1 MNEYGSPTASQ
12 QNIHGIQIRV
22 TNQHESDVA
31 RQTVKSTLQ
40 TLRLEN
46 DVKDSNGTMFEGY
59 MQWTLKQDYIQS
71 VMPEL
76 NTIDLS
82 ERLGLQPHSNPSD
95 LYREIWLAMLANP
108 TPWIYP
114 SVDELIS
121 AIRVRTFIVD
131 AASKTALNF
140 NASEAERPNDCWTYH
155 ENTSFTVLPGSPL
168 IEALIKATQPGPD
181 GTVYSFSCYRAT
193 EYVQLLALAQEAQI
207 SNPALL
213 AAMQQQW
220 ETRAVMSG
228 KFHDVFLKEVG
239 TMEDPLPIR
248 YYIPGDRIWFRN
260 PDDPSSDVAGFEGSW
275 VLYLGGGL
283 FPNFWRRNK
292 PFTLES
298 KCVDVYHWRN
308 STFRD
313 TNGELQMNESR
324 VSELLDQTMTQPAE
338 VAKIMRR
345 MYRLR
350 DPKGVYENGGCM
362 DTSREFLRWVRPST
376 CDIIMPGY
384 Y

>member
-12 QNIHGIQIRV
+12 QNIYGIQIRV

-121 AIRVRTFIVD
+121 AIRIRTFIVD

-213 AAMQQQW
+213 AALQQQW

-313 TNGELQMNESR
+313 TNGELQMDESR

-350 DPKGVYENGGCM
+350 DPKGVYKNGGCM

-376 CDIIMPGY
+376 CDIIMPGFY
-384 Y
+384 

>member
-1 MNEYGSPTASQ
+1 
-12 QNIHGIQIRV
+12 
-22 TNQHESDVA
+22 
-31 RQTVKSTLQ
+31 
-40 TLRLEN
+40 
-46 DVKDSNGTMFEGY
+46 
-59 MQWTLKQDYIQS
+59 
-71 VMPEL
+71 
-76 NTIDLS
+76 
-82 ERLGLQPHSNPSD
+82 
-95 LYREIWLAMLANP
+95 
-108 TPWIYP
+108 
-114 SVDELIS
+114 
-121 AIRVRTFIVD
+121 
-131 AASKTALNF
+131 
-140 NASEAERPNDCWTYH
+140 
-155 ENTSFTVLPGSPL
+155 
-168 IEALIKATQPGPD
+168 
-181 GTVYSFSCYRAT
+181 
-193 EYVQLLALAQEAQI
+193 
-207 SNPALL
+207 
-213 AAMQQQW
+213 
-220 ETRAVMSG
+220 
-228 KFHDVFLKEVG
+228 
-239 TMEDPLPIR
+239 MEDPLPIR

-313 TNGELQMNESR
+313 TNGELQMDESR